1 MLTSHQF
8 GTGLR
13 FGVACLCL
21 CAVYATPV
29 EAQAQADANANAN
42 APSTDTSTCRFVVG
56 QAEIDGVMQ
65 QVSGRACLQPDGS
78 WQIVEDDAAALA
90 LAPAPVYYYDP
101 WYWGPPVLFGG
112 VSVIFVDRFHHFHH
126 MDHVHYVRG
135 SFGMGGHGGW
145 HGGGSAHMWGG
156 MSHGGGG
163 MHR

>member
-29 EAQAQADANANAN
+29 EAQAQADAN

-112 VSVIFVDRFHHFHH
+112 VSVTFVDRFHHFHH

-163 MHR
+163 GMHR

>member
-8 GTGLR
+8 GTRLR

-21 CAVYATPV
+21 CAVYAAPV
-29 EAQAQADANANAN
+29 EAQSDANAN

-65 QVSGRACLQPDGS
+65 QVSGRACQQPDGS
-78 WQIVEDDAAALA
+78 WQIVEDDAAAQA
-90 LAPAPVYYYDP
+90 MAPAPVYYNDP

-126 MDHVHYVRG
+126 MDHVHYVHG
-135 SFGMGGHGGW
+135 SYGMGGRGW

-156 MSHGGGG
+156 MSHGMSHGGGG

>member
-1 MLTSHQF
+1 MLTFHQF

-13 FGVACLCL
+13 SGVACLCL
-21 CAVYATPV
+21 CAAYAAPV
-29 EAQAQADANANAN
+29 EAQSDAS
-42 APSTDTSTCRFVVG
+42 APPTDTSTCRFVVG

-101 WYWGPPVLFGG
+101 WYWGPPVVFTG
-112 VSVIFVDRFHHFHH
+112 VSFVFVDRFHHFHH
-126 MDHVHYVRG
+126 MDHVRPMHG
-135 SFGMGGHGGW
+135 SIGMGGRGGRHGGA
-145 HGGGSAHMWGG
+145 STHMWGG

-163 MHR
+163 MRR